1 MKIPIVHT
9 DGKLSMQSKK
19 LRLIAYHGAGAYRLL
34 DLETGKFY
42 KSRDVFFEEGKAH
55 RTGVTDERSPED
67 FGEAWGSENDL
78 APPPAPPLPLPVAP
92 ATSERIPTPPV
103 IVPAPLV
110 AAPTRNA
117 PLFTVGIA
125 AGHRHPDRSVI
136 HMSTLFYF
144 RRTTP
149 LSNAPR
155 LRAEFSA
162 YRDFGGYEALR

>member
-9 DGKLSMQSKK
+9 DGKLSVQSKK
-19 LRLIAYHGAGAYRLL
+19 LRLIGYHGAGAYRLL

-55 RTGVTDERSPED
+55 RTGVTDERSPGD

-103 IVPAPLV
+103 IVPGPLV
-110 AAPTRNA
+110 AAPTSNA

-125 AGHRHPDRSVI
+125 ACDTPLDIGVGSFFSDRSSSSSPSI
-136 HMSTLFYF
+136 S
-144 RRTTP
+144 
-149 LSNAPR
+149 S
-155 LRAEFSA
+155 
-162 YRDFGGYEALR
+162 